1 VTPASVH
8 VVIVNWNAGGHLAAC
23 LASLARSEEGAD
35 IVSHVTV
42 IDNASTD
49 GSAEGLERPDLPLE
63 VVRNPANVGF
73 AAACNQGAAGSATDY
88 LLFLNPDTEVFPD
101 TLATAVRFMESEEAG
116 QVGICGVRVVD
127 GAGRPLIAAGRF
139 PTLRVMVG
147 KITRAERLL
156 PGLFPPHH
164 LTPAEIRESRT
175 VDQVI
180 GAFFL
185 VRRALFEEL
194 GGFDPRYFLYFEEVD
209 FSLRA
214 CERGALSYLLRDAR
228 VVHAENVSSNQVP
241 DARLFHSLRSRL
253 LFAYSHWP
261 LWHADVMLG
270 LTLTVELVGRLG
282 HAGLRRSAAD
292 LAAVAR
298 AYRRLIAEAP
308 TLVSQT
314 RRARAAAQH

>member
-1 VTPASVH
+1 MTQASVH
-8 VVIVNWNAGGHLAAC
+8 VVIVNWNAGRHLAAC
-23 LASLARSEEGAD
+23 LDSLARSEQKAD
-35 IVSHVTV
+35 LISRVTV
-42 IDNASTD
+42 VDNASTD
-49 GSAEGLERPDLPLE
+49 GSTDRLDRSTLPLE

-73 AAACNQGAAGSATDY
+73 AAACNQGAAGSTADY

-101 TLATAVRFMESEEAG
+101 TLATVVRFMESEDAG
-116 QVGICGVRVVD
+116 RVGICGAWVVD
-127 GAGRPLIAAGRF
+127 GAGRTLIAAGRF

-147 KITRAERLL
+147 KVTRAERLL

-164 LTPAEIRESRT
+164 LTPTEICESRS

-185 VRRALFEEL
+185 VRRPLFEEL
-194 GGFDPRYFLYFEEVD
+194 GGFDTRYFLYFEEVD

-214 CERGALSYLLRDAR
+214 RERGALSYLLRDAR

-241 DARLFHSLRSRL
+241 EARLFHSLRSRL

-261 LWHADVMLG
+261 LWHANVMLG

-292 LAAVAR
+292 PTAVAR

-308 TLVSQT
+308 TLLSET